1 MGGGKMGKAHRR
13 DARGLYSMT
22 ADTKNAGSSI
32 RWEIKHQSR
41 QSIHRRSVSW
51 WSHDGCHVSYGK
63 ERRRSLEVGL
73 DGRAFYGSSVRH
85 ILP

>member
-1 MGGGKMGKAHRR
+1 MGKANRC
-13 DARGLYSMT
+13 DVQGLSSMT

-32 RWEIKHQSR
+32 RRETKHQSG
-41 QSIHRRSVSW
+41 QSIHRGSVSW

-63 ERRRSLEVGL
+63 ERRSSLEVGL

-85 ILP
+85 ISP